1 MNLNNLKLPSWLIQG
16 LTSLMQTAEALFATP
31 KSGPSKK
38 AWVKAAALDLLEKID
53 LPAIPDVIEQPIK
66 EALIDVAI
74 EVIWALLFAKN
85 ADALGDKLEVVPAGL
100 WPFQAGAML
109 PRKFINQLKLQ
120 RL

>member
-16 LTSLMQTAEALFATP
+16 LTSLMQTAEALFSAP

-74 EVIWALLFAKN
+74 EVIWALLFAN
-85 ADALGDKLEVVPAGL
+85 DETE
-100 WPFQAGAML
+100 QAAE
-109 PRKFINQLKLQ
+109 PVWATQISRRKLQ
-120 RL
+120 PFLQRR